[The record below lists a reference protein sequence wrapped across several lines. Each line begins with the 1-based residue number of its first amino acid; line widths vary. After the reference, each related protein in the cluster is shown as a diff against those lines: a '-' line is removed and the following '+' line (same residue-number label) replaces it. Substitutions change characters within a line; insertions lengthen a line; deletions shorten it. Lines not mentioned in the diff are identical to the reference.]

1 MFRLMAA
8 GLPMGFPVKIMIALA
23 IAIAIAIA
31 DRCPV
36 IYPFIECVFADGQL
50 TFAARHCQGR

>member
-23 IAIAIAIA
+23 IA
-31 DRCPV
+31 DPCPV